1 MTTVASL
8 PRCLD
13 SLSTQSLDQFSNPV
27 SSSRDMSRDSLLYNR
42 EGNWAELTFTKTC
55 GTATRDMK
63 TIGQKLS
70 GASTVT
76 IPETI
81 AGRISAPVP
90 LLFLKWRMLVFVRR
104 LCRFTEHD
112 NLKRHLSI
120 FFFNPTQANGH
131 VVCAGSLPF

>member
-13 SLSTQSLDQFSNPV
+13 SLSSQSLDPFSNPV

-63 TIGQKLS
+63 TICQKLS

-81 AGRISAPVP
+81 AGRISAP
-90 LLFLKWRMLVFVRR
+90 FLKWRMLVFVRR